1 MEEDVKKAL
10 FQEEIPNDLF
20 VTRNRVS
27 VFDLETNITS
37 EEVEEYTIPFNASES
52 RWTTSTTKK
61 VEGLLYQK
69 LYEED
74 YVIWKPKYKGRY
86 FSLLAS
92 KGGRRFLFVIA
103 LDSESEKDVS
113 LALSLSSTFSVV
125 IIRDKEK
132 KEENNGYGVSVTS
145 LLSPFNFLSL

>member
-1 MEEDVKKAL
+1 MEDDVKRIL

-27 VFDLETNITS
+27 VLDLETNITS
-37 EEVEEYTIPFNASES
+37 EEVKEYTIPFNASES
-52 RWTTSTTKK
+52 KWTTSATKK
-61 VEGLLYQK
+61 VERLLYQK
-69 LYEED
+69 LHEED
-74 YVIWKPKYKGRY
+74 YVIWKPKYKGQY

-113 LALSLSSTFSVV
+113 LALSLSSSFSVV
-125 IIRDKEK
+125 IIRDKER

-145 LLSPFNFLSL
+145 LLSSFNFLSL

>member
-74 YVIWKPKYKGRY
+74 YVIWKPKYKGRF

-125 IIRDKEK
+125 IIRDKER